1 MLTRRQ
7 LLKGAGAFAVS
18 GMTFGGYA
26 FAIEPYRLAVREY
39 ELRPKQWV
47 GGPDLRIVAIADVH
61 ACEPWMPEARLRQIV
76 ARTNE
81 LQPDLVV
88 MLGDFKSGHKFKLGQ
103 VANDR
108 IAAAFSELQ
117 APLGAYTILGNH
129 DWWED
134 PELQYTREGPTPV
147 GRALEAVGIPV
158 LENNAVRL
166 THNGKPFW
174 LAGLGDQWAFY
185 LDRRRDPYNGRFG
198 FQGVDDLP
206 KTLAALKD
214 DAPAILLAHEP
225 DIFAETPER
234 FALTLSGHTHGGQ
247 VQLFGWAPKIPS
259 RYGYRYMY
267 GHVTEPGLKADGPD
281 RHLIVSGGL
290 GCSGAPIRFGRP
302 PELVVVDIRPP
313 RSLA

>member
-1 MLTRRQ
+1 MLTRRD
-7 LLKGAGAFAVS
+7 LLKGAGAFTVA

-26 FAIEPYRLAVREY
+26 FAVEPYRLAVREY
-39 ELRPKQWV
+39 ELRPEQWR

-61 ACEPWMPEARLRQIV
+61 ACEPWMPESRLHAIV
-76 ARTNE
+76 ARANE
-81 LQPDLVV
+81 LKPDLVV
-88 MLGDFKSGHKFKLGQ
+88 LLGDYKSGHRFKLGQ

-108 IAAAFSELQ
+108 IAGAFAKLETKI
-117 APLGAYTILGNH
+117 GAYTVLGNH

-134 PELQYTREGPTPV
+134 RRLQFTRKGPTPV
-147 GRALEAVGIPV
+147 GRAFERVGIPV

-185 LDRRRDPYNGRFG
+185 IDRRKDPYNGRFG
-198 FQGVDDLP
+198 FQGIDDLP
-206 KTLAALKD
+206 KTLKSLKD

-225 DIFAETPER
+225 DIFAEVPER

-247 VQLFGWAPKIPS
+247 VQVFGWAPKIPS

-267 GHVTEPGLKADGPD
+267 GHVAEPAFKVGAPE

-313 RSLA
+313 VAA